1 MSNNTRIIA
10 PWYEYQKKI
19 VALFSHD
26 PHITI
31 SSVYKPEGR
40 EVDYAFDIEV
50 RKHEKFEALNRMIP
64 SVKEFGN
71 ITLGI
76 QLFDE
81 ENTTK
86 KDDIAAICKAM
97 FADNPIVDDVRVV
110 TDQFGVQQVYVMF
123 KAEVIQY
130 YRDEFTDYNGLWSG
144 LAQDIAKEIIDNS
157 LGNLHF
163 CTTAV
168 NPF

>member
-1 MSNNTRIIA
+1 MNLQA
-10 PWYEYQKKI
+10 PWYEFQNK
-19 VALFSHD
+19 VAALFKND
-26 PHITI
+26 PDI
-31 SSVYKPEGR
+31 SVGEIR
-40 EVDYAFDIEV
+40 ECGANEDTDYAFDIEV